1 MITIDEIH
9 SFCLKK
15 EQTTEEF
22 PFDESTL
29 VYKVLG
35 KIFALCPL
43 EAWEKGKPSI
53 TLKCDPD
60 YAVELRNNYDSIHPG
75 FHANKRHWNTIYLSS
90 YEFPPQ
96 FLFELI
102 DHSYAMVVQNM
113 PKKVR
118 AQFKSTS

>member
-1 MITIDEIH
+1 MIPIDAIQ

-15 EQTTEEF
+15 EQSTEEF

-43 EAWEKGKPSI
+43 EAWEQGKPSI

-60 YAVELRNNYDSIHPG
+60 YADELRNDYDSIHSG
-75 FHANKRHWNTIYLSS
+75 FHTNKTHWNTIYLNNCSFS
-90 YEFPPQ
+90 PE

-102 DHSYAMVVQNM
+102 DHSYAMVVKNM
-113 PKKVR
+113 PKKLSS
-118 AQFKSTS
+118 QLKSTS

>member
-1 MITIDEIH
+1 MIPIDAIQTY
-9 SFCLKK
+9 CLKK

-35 KIFALCPL
+35 KIFALCSL
-43 EAWEKGKPSI
+43 EAWEQGTPSI

-60 YAVELRNNYDSIHPG
+60 YAQELRNDYDSIHPG
-75 FHANKRHWNTIYLSS
+75 FHANKRHWNTIYLKNCGFSP
-90 YEFPPQ
+90 E

-102 DHSYAMVVQNM
+102 DHSYTMVVQNM
-113 PKKVR
+113 PKKLRV
-118 AQFKSTS
+118 QLKSI

>member
-1 MITIDEIH
+1 MIPIDAIQ
-9 SFCLKK
+9 SYCLKK

-43 EAWEKGKPSI
+43 EAWEQGTPSI
-53 TLKCDPD
+53 TLKCDPQ
-60 YAVELRNNYDSIHPG
+60 YAEELRNDYDSIHSG
-75 FHANKRHWNTIYLSS
+75 FHTNKRHWNTIYLSNS
-90 YEFPPQ
+90 EFSPQ

-102 DHSYAMVVQNM
+102 DHSYVMVVQNM
-113 PKKVR
+113 PKKLR
-118 AQFKSTS
+118 DQLKSTF

>member
-1 MITIDEIH
+1 MIPIDAIQ
-9 SFCLKK
+9 SFCLEKD
-15 EQTTEEF
+15 QTTEEF

-43 EAWEKGKPSI
+43 EAWEEGNPSI

-60 YAVELRNNYDSIHPG
+60 YANELRNAYDSVHPG
-75 FHANKRHWNTIYLSS
+75 FHANKRHWNTIYLNNCGFSA
-90 YEFPPQ
+90 Q

-113 PKKVR
+113 PKKLR
-118 AQFKSTS
+118 AQLE

>member
-1 MITIDEIH
+1 MIPIDAIQ
-9 SFCLKK
+9 SFCLEKD
-15 EQTTEEF
+15 QTTEEF

-43 EAWEKGKPSI
+43 EACEECNPSI

-60 YAVELRNNYDSIHPG
+60 YANELRNAYDSVHPG
-75 FHANKRHWNTIYLSS
+75 FHANKRHWNTIYFFNCGFS
-90 YEFPPQ
+90 PQ

-113 PKKVR
+113 PKKLS
-118 AQFKSTS
+118 AQLK

>member
-1 MITIDEIH
+1 MIPIDVIQ

-15 EQTTEEF
+15 EQTSEEF

-43 EAWEKGKPSI
+43 DAWEEGKPSI

-60 YAVELRNNYDSIHPG
+60 YAVELRNDYDSIHSG
-75 FHANKRHWNTIYLSS
+75 FHTNKRHWNTIYLNNCG
-90 YEFPPQ
+90 FPTE

-102 DHSYAMVVQNM
+102 DHSYAMVVKNM
-113 PKKVR
+113 PKKLSNQLK
-118 AQFKSTS
+118 ASS